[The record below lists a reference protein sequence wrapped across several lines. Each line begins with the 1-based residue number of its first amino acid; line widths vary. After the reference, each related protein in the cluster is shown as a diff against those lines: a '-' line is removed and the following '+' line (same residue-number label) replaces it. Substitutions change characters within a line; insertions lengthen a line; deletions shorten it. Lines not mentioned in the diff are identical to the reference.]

1 MRDLSLHMLDI
12 IGNSLEARASK
23 IDVELTAD
31 LQADLLSLTIRDNGK
46 GMDASVVNRVT
57 DPFYTTRTT
66 RSVGLGIPLLKELCE
81 LTGGSL
87 AINSQAGQGTEL
99 QAVLGLSN
107 IDRLPL
113 GSISETFTA
122 LVLTDPSID
131 YTLIMRSPGKSFE
144 LDFAE
149 VRNQLADVALN
160 EPIVIDWLSQIIDE
174 QENFIFGGVLHE
186 IIS

>member
-12 IGNSLEARASK
+12 IGNSLSARASK
-23 IDVELTAD
+23 IDVELNAD
-31 LQADLLSLTIRDNGK
+31 PLTDRLSLIIRDNGK
-46 GMDASVVNRVT
+46 GMDASVVSQVT

-66 RSVGLGIPLLKELCE
+66 RSVGLGIPLLKEQCE

-87 AINSQAGQGTEL
+87 SIRSQAGQGTEL
-99 QAVLGLSN
+99 EAVLGLSN

-113 GSISETFTA
+113 GSISETFTV

-131 YTLIMRSPGKSFE
+131 YTLIMRSPGKAFE

-149 VRNQLADVALN
+149 VRNQLAEVALN
-160 EPIVIDWLSQIIDE
+160 EPIVMDWLSQIIDE
-174 QENFIFGGVLHE
+174 QENIIFGGVLHE

>member
-1 MRDLSLHMLDI
+1 MRDLSLHLLDI
-12 IGNSLEARASK
+12 IGNSLNAGATT
-23 IDVELTAD
+23 IIVE
-31 LQADLLSLTIRDNGK
+31 LQADPLADLFEMIIRDNGK
-46 GMDASVVNRVT
+46 GMDETIVNRVT
-57 DPFYTTRTT
+57 DPFFTTRTT
-66 RSVGLGIPLLKELCE
+66 RPVGLGIPLLKELCE
-81 LTGGSL
+81 LTGGKLS
-87 AINSQAGQGTEL
+87 IRSHVGQGTEL
-99 QAVLGLSN
+99 QARLGLSS

-131 YTLIMRSPGKSFE
+131 YTLNMRSPGKSFE